1 MSYLH
6 AQIERITY
14 ANEETGYAVAKV
26 HAKGHEGLIAVVGI
40 LPSPNPGEIL
50 KMEGVWE
57 SHPKYGPQFKVQTCE
72 TILPATA
79 HAIQKYLGSGLI
91 KGIGPV
97 MAGRIV
103 KLFGEQA
110 LDVIEHQAERLTEVQ
125 GIGKKRIDM
134 IRKAWEDQK
143 AIRNVMIFLQ
153 GHGVSA
159 TYAAKIYKQYGN
171 DSISIVQNNPYR
183 LAQDI
188 WGIGFKTADK
198 IAQAIGIAP
207 DSPLRIDAGIVHVL
221 HELAD
226 EGHVYFPDEPLY
238 AKAGEILEVDR
249 TLLEPGIGRLAL
261 ENRIVLDPS
270 PSTDQDEGL
279 GRPVYLAKYHHC
291 EVGTAK
297 RLSILINAPRN
308 VRQVDV
314 GKALEWVQSQ
324 MSMTL
329 AEKQQEAVRCALSGK
344 VVVITGGP
352 GTGKTT
358 IIRSILKIYFRLTQ
372 RILLAAPTGRAAK
385 RMSEA
390 TGNEAKTIHRLL
402 EFSPGSGSFKHNAEK
417 PLAADLLVVDEASM
431 IDQVLMYHLIQAVPL
446 GCAVVLVGDID
457 QLPSV
462 GAGNVLRDV
471 IASGVVPV
479 VTLNEIFRQA
489 QDSSIITNAHTI
501 NAGHLP
507 DLRPRQDPDDF
518 YFIHQE
524 EPEQALEAIIN
535 LVKNRIPA
543 RFGLDPIND
552 IQVLSPMHR
561 GVVGAGNLNQ
571 VLQEALNPAGPC
583 VERGARKFRVG
594 DKVMQI
600 RNNYDKEVFN
610 GDIGRVT
617 RLDQEMR
624 ELIVR
629 FDGRDVLY
637 EFMELDELVLAY
649 AATVHKSQ
657 GSEYPAV
664 VMPVLTTHYI
674 MLQRNLIYT
683 GITRGR
689 RLVVL
694 VGTKKALAMAVRN
707 NKTGKRYSN
716 LDGRLRGMG
725 GEVIKK

>member
-26 HAKGHEGLIAVVGI
+26 YAKGHEGLVAVVGI

-50 KMEGVWE
+50 KMQGTWE
-57 SHPKYGPQFKVQTCE
+57 SHPKFGPQFKVQTCE

-79 HAIQKYLGSGLI
+79 NAIQKYLGSGLI

-110 LDVIEHQAERLTEVQ
+110 LDIIEHQADRLTEVQ

-198 IAQAIGIAP
+198 IAQAIGIAQ
-207 DSPLRIDAGIVHVL
+207 DSPMRIDAGIVHVL

-226 EGHVYFPDEPLY
+226 EGHVYFPDDPLLN
-238 AKAGEILEVDR
+238 KAGEILEVDR
-249 TLLEPGIGRLAL
+249 SLLEPGISRLAG
-261 ENRIVLDPS
+261 ERRVVIEEQGES
-270 PSTDQDEGL
+270 
-279 GRPVYLAKYHHC
+279 GRPVYLAKFHHC
-291 EVGTAK
+291 EVGTA
-297 RLSILINAPRN
+297 RRMSVLINAPRN

-324 MSMTL
+324 MRMTL
-329 AEKQQEAVRCALSGK
+329 AEKQQEAVRSALTGK

-358 IIRSILKIYFRLTQ
+358 IIRSILNIYSRLTQ

-390 TGNEAKTIHRLL
+390 AGHEAKTIHRLL
-402 EFSPGSGSFKHNAEK
+402 EFSPANGSFKHNEEK
-417 PLAADLLVVDEASM
+417 PVSADLLIVDEASM

-462 GAGNVLRDV
+462 GAGNVLRDI

-489 QDSSIITNAHTI
+489 LNSSIITNAHAI
-501 NAGHLP
+501 NAGQMP
-507 DLRPRQDPDDF
+507 DLRPRKDPDDF
-518 YFIHQE
+518 YFMYQE

-543 RFGLDPIND
+543 KFGLDPIND

-561 GVVGAGNLNQ
+561 GVIGAGNLNQ
-571 VLQEALNPAGPC
+571 VLQEALNPSGPC

-610 GDIGRVT
+610 GDIGRVA

-657 GSEYPAV
+657 GSEYPAI
-664 VMPVLTTHYI
+664 VMPVMTTHYI

-716 LDGRLRGMG
+716 LDGR
-725 GEVIKK
+725 VITAVAVL

>member
-1 MSYLH
+1 MSSLH

-26 HAKGHEGLIAVVGI
+26 YAKGHEGLVAVVGI

-50 KMEGVWE
+50 QMQGVWE
-57 SHPKYGPQFKVQTCE
+57 SHPKYGQQFKVQTCE
-72 TILPATA
+72 TVLPATA
-79 HAIQKYLGSGLI
+79 NAIQKYLGSGLI

-110 LDVIEHQAERLTEVQ
+110 LDIIEQHSNRLSEVQ
-125 GIGKKRIDM
+125 GIGTKRIDM

-159 TYAAKIYKQYGN
+159 TYAAKIFKQYGH
-171 DSISIVQNNPYR
+171 DSIAVVQDNPYR
-183 LAQDI
+183 LARDI
-188 WGIGFKTADK
+188 WGIGFKTADR
-198 IAQAIGIAP
+198 IAQALGIAK
-207 DSPLRIDAGIVHVL
+207 DSPLRIDAGIIHVL

-226 EGHVYFPDEPLY
+226 EGHVFFPDEQLLV
-238 AKAGEILEVDR
+238 KAGEILEVER
-249 TLLEPGIGRLAL
+249 ELLEPGIARLAD
-261 ENRIVLDPS
+261 ERRIVVEEQSDS
-270 PSTDQDEGL
+270 

-291 EVGTAK
+291 EVGTA
-297 RLSILINAPRN
+297 RRMSTLINAPRN

-314 GKALEWVQSQ
+314 SKALEWVQSR
-324 MSMTL
+324 MSIVL
-329 AEKQQEAVRCALSGK
+329 AEKQQEAVQSVLSGK

-358 IIRSILKIYFRLTQ
+358 IIKSILTIFSQLTK

-390 TGNEAKTIHRLL
+390 TGHEAKTIHRLL
-402 EFSPGSGSFKHNAEK
+402 EFSPSSGSFKHNAEK
-417 PLAADLLVVDEASM
+417 PLPADLLVVDEASM
-431 IDQVLMYHLIQAVPL
+431 IDQVLMYHLGQAIPL

-462 GAGNVLRDV
+462 GAGNVLRDI
-471 IASGVVPV
+471 IASGVIPV

-489 QDSSIITNAHTI
+489 LDSSIITNAHRI
-501 NAGHLP
+501 NAGQMPELQ
-507 DLRPRQDPDDF
+507 PRKDPDDF
-518 YFIHQE
+518 YFMYQE
-524 EPEQALEAIIN
+524 EPEQALQAIVT

-552 IQVLSPMHR
+552 VQVLSPMQR
-561 GVVGAGNLNQ
+561 GVIGAGNLNQ
-571 VLQEALNPAGPC
+571 VLQETLNPGGSYI
-583 VERGARKFRVG
+583 ERGARKFRVG

-610 GDIGRVT
+610 GDIGRVV
-617 RLDQEMR
+617 RMDLEMR
-624 ELIVR
+624 ELMIR
-629 FDGRDVLY
+629 FDGRDVAY

-664 VMPVLTTHYI
+664 VMPVMTTHYI

-694 VGTKKALAMAVRN
+694 VGTKKALTMAVRN
-707 NKTGKRYSN
+707 NKTAKRYSN
-716 LDGRLRGMG
+716 LDGRLR
-725 GEVIKK
+725 ESSL

>member
-1 MSYLH
+1 MSYLQ

-26 HAKGHEGLIAVVGI
+26 HAKGHEGLVAVVGI

-50 KMEGVWE
+50 KMQGTWE
-57 SHPKYGPQFKVQTCE
+57 SHPKYGPQFKVQSCE
-72 TILPATA
+72 TVLPATA

-110 LDVIEHQAERLTEVQ
+110 LDIIEHQAERLTEVQ

-198 IAQAIGIAP
+198 IAFALGIAK

-226 EGHVYFPDEPLY
+226 EGHVYFPEEPLY
-238 AKAGEILEVDR
+238 AKAGEILEVERD
-249 TLLEPGIGRLAL
+249 LLEPGIARLAG

-270 PSTDQDEGL
+270 PSASQEEDL
-279 GRPVYLAKYHHC
+279 GRPVYLSKYHHC

-297 RLSILINAPRN
+297 RLSVLINAPRN
-308 VRQVDV
+308 VRRLDVD
-314 GKALEWVQSQ
+314 KALEWVQGQ
-324 MSMTL
+324 MSMAL
-329 AEKQQEAVRCALSGK
+329 ADKQQEAVRCALSGK

-358 IIRSILKIYFRLTQ
+358 IIRSILKIYSRLTR

-390 TGNEAKTIHRLL
+390 TGHEAKTIHRLL

-417 PLAADLLVVDEASM
+417 PLVADLLVVDEASM

-489 QDSSIITNAHTI
+489 QDSSIITNAHKI

-507 DLRPRQDPDDF
+507 DLKPRQDPDDF
-518 YFIHQE
+518 YFIHHE

-543 RFGLDPIND
+543 KFGLDPIND

-571 VLQEALNPAGPC
+571 VLQEALNPGGPC

-610 GDIGRVT
+610 GDIGRVV

-624 ELIVR
+624 ELVIR

-694 VGTKKALAMAVRN
+694 VGTKKALAMAIRN
-707 NKTGKRYSN
+707 NKTGKRYTN
-716 LDGRLRGMG
+716 LDGRLRFYGA
-725 GEVIKK
+725 

>member
-1 MSYLH
+1 MSNLH

-26 HAKGHEGLIAVVGI
+26 YAKGHDGLVSVVGI

-50 KMEGVWE
+50 KMQGCWE
-57 SHPKYGPQFKVQTCE
+57 SHPKYGQQFKVQTCE
-72 TILPATA
+72 TVLPATA
-79 HAIQKYLGSGLI
+79 NAIQKYLGSGLI

-110 LDVIEHQAERLTEVQ
+110 LDIIEHQADRLTEVQ

-198 IAQAIGIAP
+198 IAQAIGIAL
-207 DSPLRIDAGIVHVL
+207 DSPMRIDAGIVHVL

-226 EGHVYFPDEPLY
+226 EGHVYFPDESLLN
-238 AKAGEILEVDR
+238 KAGEILEVDR
-249 TLLEPGIGRLAL
+249 GLLEPGITRLAG
-261 ENRIVLDPS
+261 ERRIVVEEQGES
-270 PSTDQDEGL
+270 
-279 GRPVYLAKYHHC
+279 GRPVYLAKFHHC
-291 EVGTAK
+291 EVGTA
-297 RLSILINAPRN
+297 RRMSVLINAPRN

-324 MSMTL
+324 MRMTL
-329 AEKQQEAVRCALSGK
+329 AEKQQEAVRSALTGK

-358 IIRSILKIYFRLTQ
+358 IIRSILNIYSRLTQ

-385 RMSEA
+385 KMSEA
-390 TGNEAKTIHRLL
+390 AGHEAKTIHRLL
-402 EFSPGSGSFKHNAEK
+402 EFSPSNGSFKHNEEK
-417 PLAADLLVVDEASM
+417 PLPADLLIVDEASM

-462 GAGNVLRDV
+462 GAGNVLRDI

-479 VTLNEIFRQA
+479 VTLNEIFRQSL
-489 QDSSIITNAHTI
+489 DSSIITNAHAI
-501 NAGHLP
+501 NAGQMP
-507 DLRPRQDPDDF
+507 DLQPRKDPDDF
-518 YFIHQE
+518 YFMYQE
-524 EPEQALEAIIN
+524 EPEQALEAIVN

-543 RFGLDPIND
+543 KFGLDPIND

-561 GVVGAGNLNQ
+561 GVIGAGNLNQ
-571 VLQEALNPAGPC
+571 VLQEALNPSGPC

-610 GDIGRVT
+610 GDIGRVA

-664 VMPVLTTHYI
+664 VMPVMTTHYI

-694 VGTKKALAMAVRN
+694 VGTKKALVMAVRN

-725 GEVIKK
+725 G

>member
-1 MSYLH
+1 MTYLH

-26 HAKGHEGLIAVVGI
+26 HARGHEGLVCVVGI
-40 LPSPNPGEIL
+40 LPSPAPGEIP
-50 KMEGVWE
+50 KMQGVWE
-57 SHPKYGPQFKVQTCE
+57 SHSKYGPQFKVQSCE
-72 TILPATA
+72 TVLPATA

-110 LDVIEHQAERLTEVQ
+110 LDIIEHQAERLTEVQ

-134 IRKAWEDQK
+134 IRQAWEDQK
-143 AIRNVMIFLQ
+143 AIRGVMIFLQ

-171 DSISIVQNNPYR
+171 DAISVVQDNPYR

-198 IAQAIGIAP
+198 IAQAIGIAQ
-207 DSPLRIDAGIVHVL
+207 DSPMRIDAGIVHVL

-226 EGHVYFPDEPLY
+226 EGHVFFPDEPLLD
-238 AKAGEILEVDR
+238 KAGEILEVDR
-249 TLLEPGIGRLAL
+249 ALLEPGIARLAG
-261 ENRIVLDPS
+261 ERRIVLEEQGES
-270 PSTDQDEGL
+270 
-279 GRPVYLAKYHHC
+279 GRPVYLAKFHHC
-291 EVGTAK
+291 EVGTAR
-297 RLSILINAPRN
+297 RLSLLINSPRN

-329 AEKQQEAVRCALSGK
+329 ADKQQEAVRSALTGK

-358 IIRSILKIYFRLTQ
+358 IIRSILSIYSRLTK

-390 TGNEAKTIHRLL
+390 TGHEAKTIHRLL
-402 EFSPGSGSFKHNAEK
+402 EFSPGHGSFKHNEEK
-417 PLAADLLVVDEASM
+417 NLPADLLVVDEASM

-462 GAGNVLRDV
+462 GAGNVLRDIIV
-471 IASGVVPV
+471 SGVVPV

-489 QDSSIITNAHTI
+489 LDSSIIINAHKI
-501 NAGHLP
+501 NAGQMP
-507 DLRPRQDPDDF
+507 DLQPRKDPDDF
-518 YFIHQE
+518 YFIYQE
-524 EPEQALEAIIN
+524 EPELALQVIIN
-535 LVKNRIPA
+535 MVKNRIPA
-543 RFGLDPIND
+543 KFGLDPIND

-561 GVVGAGNLNQ
+561 GVIGAGNLNQ
-571 VLQEALNPAGPC
+571 VLQEALNPGGSC

-610 GDIGRVT
+610 GDIGRVA

-689 RLVVL
+689 RLMVL
-694 VGTKKALAMAVRN
+694 VGTKKALAMAVKN
-707 NKTGKRYSN
+707 NKTGKRFSN
-716 LDGRLRGMG
+716 LDGRLQVMG
-725 GEVIKK
+725 FGGVA

>member
-26 HAKGHEGLIAVVGI
+26 QAKGHEGLVAVVGI

-50 KMEGVWE
+50 KMQGAWE
-57 SHPKYGPQFKVQTCE
+57 SHPKYGQQFKVQSCE

-110 LDVIEHQAERLTEVQ
+110 LDVIEHQAERLAEVQ

-134 IRKAWEDQK
+134 IRQAWEDQK
-143 AIRNVMIFLQ
+143 AIRCVMIFLQ
-153 GHGVSA
+153 GHSVSA

-171 DSISIVQNNPYR
+171 EAIAIVQNNPYR

-198 IAQAIGIAP
+198 IAQALGIAP

-226 EGHVYFPDEPLY
+226 EGHVFFPEEPLY
-238 AKAGEILEVDR
+238 AKSGEILEVDR
-249 TLLEPGIGRLAL
+249 SLLEPGIARLAL

-270 PSTDQDEGL
+270 PSTSQEENL

-297 RLSILINAPRN
+297 RLSVLINAPRN
-308 VRQVDV
+308 VRRVDV
-314 GKALEWVQSQ
+314 DKALEWVQGQ

-329 AEKQQEAVRCALSGK
+329 ADKQQEAVRCVLSGK

-358 IIRSILKIYFRLTQ
+358 IIRSILKIYSRLTQ

-390 TGNEAKTIHRLL
+390 TGQEAKTIHRLL
-402 EFSPGSGSFKHNAEK
+402 EFSPGSGSFKHNPEK

-431 IDQVLMYHLIQAVPL
+431 IDQVLMYHLVQAVPP

-489 QDSSIITNAHTI
+489 QDSSIIINAHRI

-507 DLRPRQDPDDF
+507 GLQPRQDPDDF

-524 EPEQALEAIIN
+524 EPEKALEVIIN
-535 LVKNRIPA
+535 LVKNRIPG

-561 GVVGAGNLNQ
+561 GVIGAGNLNQ
-571 VLQEALNPAGPC
+571 VLQEALNPSGPC

-600 RNNYDKEVFN
+600 RNNYDKEIFN
-610 GDIGRVT
+610 GDIGRVV

-624 ELIVR
+624 ELMVR

-694 VGTKKALAMAVRN
+694 VGTKKALAMAIRN

-725 GEVIKK
+725 LV

>member
-1 MSYLH
+1 MSSLH

-26 HAKGHEGLIAVVGI
+26 YAKGHAGLVAVVGI

-50 KMEGVWE
+50 KMQGVWE
-57 SHPKYGPQFKVQTCE
+57 SHPKYGQQFKVQTCE

-110 LDVIEHQAERLTEVQ
+110 LDIIEHHSDRLSEVQ

-159 TYAAKIYKQYGN
+159 TYAAKIFKQYGN
-171 DSISIVQNNPYR
+171 DSIAIVQENPYR

-198 IAQAIGIAP
+198 IAQALGIAK
-207 DSPLRIDAGIVHVL
+207 DSPLRIDAGIIHVL

-226 EGHVYFPDEPLY
+226 EGHVYFPDEQLLI
-238 AKAGEILEVDR
+238 KAGEILEVDR
-249 TLLEPGIGRLAL
+249 DLLEPGIARLAG
-261 ENRIVLDPS
+261 ERRIVVEEQSESD
-270 PSTDQDEGL
+270 
-279 GRPVYLAKYHHC
+279 RPVYLAKFHHC
-291 EVGTAK
+291 ETGTAK
-297 RLSILINAPRN
+297 RLSALVKAPRS

-314 GKALEWVQSQ
+314 HKALEWVQSR
-324 MSMTL
+324 MSINL
-329 AEKQQEAVRCALSGK
+329 AEKQQEALQSVLSGK

-358 IIRSILKIYFRLTQ
+358 IIKSILTIFSRLTQ

-390 TGNEAKTIHRLL
+390 TGHEAKTIHRLL
-402 EFSPGSGSFKHNAEK
+402 EFSPSSGSFKHNEEK
-417 PLAADLLVVDEASM
+417 PLPADLLVVDEASM
-431 IDQVLMYHLIQAVPL
+431 IDQVLMYHLVQAIPL
-446 GCAVVLVGDID
+446 GCALVLVGDID

-462 GAGNVLRDV
+462 GAGNVLRD
-471 IASGVVPV
+471 IISSGVVPV

-489 QDSSIITNAHTI
+489 LDSSIIINAHAI
-501 NAGHLP
+501 NAGRIPVLQ
-507 DLRPRQDPDDF
+507 PRKDPDDF
-518 YFIHQE
+518 YFMYQE
-524 EPEQALEAIIN
+524 EPEQALEAIVS
-535 LVKNRIPA
+535 LVKTRIPA
-543 RFGLDPIND
+543 KFGLDPVND
-552 IQVLSPMHR
+552 IQVLSPMQR
-561 GVVGAGNLNQ
+561 GVIGAGNLNQ
-571 VLQEALNPAGPC
+571 VLQEALNPGGPC
-583 VERGARKFRVG
+583 IERGARKFRVG

-610 GDIGRVT
+610 GDIGRVV
-617 RLDQEMR
+617 RMDLEMR
-624 ELIVR
+624 ELMAR

-694 VGTKKALAMAVRN
+694 VGTKKALAMAIRN

-716 LDGRLRGMG
+716 LSGRLR
-725 GEVIKK
+725 EAAC

>member
-26 HAKGHEGLIAVVGI
+26 HAKGHDGLVAIVGI

-50 KMEGVWE
+50 KMQGSWE
-57 SHPKYGPQFKVQTCE
+57 SHPKYGPQFKVETCE
-72 TILPATA
+72 TVLPATA

-103 KLFGEQA
+103 TLFGEQA
-110 LDVIEHQAERLTEVQ
+110 LDIIEHQADRLTEVQ

-143 AIRNVMIFLQ
+143 AIRDVMIFLQ

-171 DSISIVQNNPYR
+171 DSIAMVRHNPYR

-188 WGIGFKTADK
+188 WGIGFKTADR
-198 IAQAIGIAP
+198 IAQAIGIAQ
-207 DSPLRIDAGIVHVL
+207 DSPMRIDAGIVHVL

-226 EGHVYFPDEPLY
+226 EGHVFFPEGPLLN
-238 AKAGEILEVDR
+238 KAQDILEVDHG
-249 TLLEPGIGRLAL
+249 LLEPGIRRLSG
-261 ENRIVLDPS
+261 EQRIVVEEH
-270 PSTDQDEGL
+270 DESD
-279 GRPVYLAKYHHC
+279 RPVYLAKFHHC
-291 EVGTAK
+291 EKAAARRMST
-297 RLSILINAPRN
+297 LIHTPRT

-314 GKALEWVQSQ
+314 DKALEWVQNQ
-324 MSMTL
+324 MRITL
-329 AEKQQEAVRCALSGK
+329 AHKQQQAVHCALSGK
-344 VVVITGGP
+344 FVVITGGP

-358 IIRSILKIYFRLTQ
+358 IIQSILRIYSRLTR

-390 TGNEAKTIHRLL
+390 AGHEAKTIHRLL
-402 EFSPGSGSFKHNAEK
+402 EFSPGSGSFRHNEEK
-417 PLAADLLVVDEASM
+417 PLPADLLIVDEASM

-489 QDSSIITNAHTI
+489 RDSSIITNAHKI
-501 NAGHLP
+501 NAGQVP
-507 DLRPRQDPDDF
+507 DLQPKKDPDDF
-518 YFIHQE
+518 YFMHQE

-535 LVKNRIPA
+535 LVRHRIPA
-543 RFGLDPIND
+543 KFGLDPITD
-552 IQVLSPMHR
+552 IQVLSPMQR
-561 GVVGAGNLNQ
+561 GVIGAGNLNQ
-571 VLQEALNPAGPC
+571 VLQEALNPSGPC

-600 RNNYDKEVFN
+600 RNNYDKDVFN
-610 GDIGRVT
+610 GDIGRVV

-624 ELIVR
+624 ELMVR

-664 VMPVLTTHYI
+664 VMPVMTTHYI

-683 GITRGR
+683 GMTRGR
-689 RLVVL
+689 QLVVL
-694 VGTKKALAMAVRN
+694 VGTKKALAMAVKN
-707 NKTGKRYSN
+707 NKTGKRHSN
-716 LDGRLRGMG
+716 LNGRLQGMARS
-725 GEVIKK
+725 IQS